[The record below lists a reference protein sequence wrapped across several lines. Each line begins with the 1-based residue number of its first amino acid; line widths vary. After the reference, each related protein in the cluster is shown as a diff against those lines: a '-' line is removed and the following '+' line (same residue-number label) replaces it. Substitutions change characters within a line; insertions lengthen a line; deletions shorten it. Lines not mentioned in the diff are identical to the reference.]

1 MDFKSFLT
9 EKFLNEEDWD
19 KEAFIR
25 ASYRQV
31 FPDGHAKTSD
41 SMWSAI
47 LKKSQYKLTKR
58 SREKTKTS
66 VNAAKGVVTA
76 AKAHIGDGFDRSDF
90 AGIEDTS
97 LADSL
102 SQLTPEEFEQ
112 LKGIVPALQE
122 LNSPEELVQNLDNLD
137 AETMQ
142 AVQDALTP
150 AEPEAQEQSETPAEQ
165 EVSDVPAEQEQPE
178 VQEEPEQ
185 QETQDEQLPVE
196 QPEDIPAEQEQPEV
210 QEEPEQQE
218 VPEQQSHTDSLN
230 AIMQSQHMEE
240 LNKSMETY
248 GIEANEDGTPN
259 FDDPEAVDKIFKA
272 VSNGDNTLYDEYIL
286 TYGNESSPL
295 VKKLK
300 SDLEKEYEVKMKT
313 LEQREDRYKAMTDGI
328 AAASGFALFLDVF
341 MSVFSGDET
350 NVFSE
355 IAKKNAFAKTARE
368 VFNNSV
374 DNKLVKSDAEAKH
387 AQELDTIEND
397 FNARLEKLKKT
408 KKDPSD
414 SPVFKKKYMELTRE
428 FNETL
433 NSHNERVQEINA
445 LVNKKS
451 KIDKIIFA
459 ITNGTID
466 QEELQ
471 TLIPRKENETDE
483 DYSRRLN
490 DVKGMTK
497 TLKEQSSAMQKEV
510 EGFNNEISGIIKD
523 YNAKTKALNKDPD
536 VLNDIQA
543 AKDSYK
549 LKKQRLEAERDLL
562 IAKENER
569 HSKYAALIDS
579 LEERRKKAAK
589 NISVMCAWSSD
600 PEKTLAQE
608 LANYNKECLERAGAA
623 GIELPPEE
631 YPVYPDDVM
640 AYLEKD
646 DDDGFGSNRYS
657 SKGRSK
663 GKSKSKSRSS
673 AKSGRS
679 FDIDDF
685 DFDDD
690 DDDLLLSYGGSGRSG
705 SKGNKKKS
713 KGIVPVTDE
722 EKALVP
728 KIKNEDLKA
737 LWTELANKGI
747 SAMSIEGFSDNLK
760 DEDKILLIQNFMK
773 ANPQIFGIKESV
785 RKKAFRE
792 LNKGLK
798 AGKRID
804 ERAKTRKFSEL
815 FSKKE

>member
-1 MDFKSFLT
+1 MNFKSFLT

-31 FPDGHAKTSD
+31 FPDGQAQTSD

-76 AKAHIGDGFDRSDF
+76 AKAHIGDGFDSSDF
-90 AGIEDTS
+90 AGTEDTS

-112 LKGIVPALQE
+112 LKGVVPALQE

-150 AEPEAQEQSETPAEQ
+150 AEPETQEQSETPAEQ

-178 VQEEPEQ
+178 TQEQPEQ
-185 QETQDEQLPVE
+185 VPENPDEQLPAE
-196 QPEDIPAEQEQPEV
+196 QPENVPAEQEQPEA
-210 QEEPEQQE
+210 QEQPEQ
-218 VPEQQSHTDSLN
+218 PETQQSHTDSLN

-368 VFNNSV
+368 VFSNSV

-397 FNARLEKLKKT
+397 FNSRLEKLKKT
-408 KKDPSD
+408 KKDPAD

-433 NSHNERVQEINA
+433 SSHNERVQEINA

-483 DYSRRLN
+483 DYSKRLN

-497 TLKEQSSAMQKEV
+497 VLKEQSSAMQKEV

-623 GIELPPEE
+623 GIELPPED

-663 GKSKSKSRSS
+663 GKSKKSRSS
-673 AKSGRS
+673 AKSRRS
-679 FDIDDF
+679 FDFDDF
-685 DFDDD
+685 DFDDDD
-690 DDDLLLSYGGSGRSG
+690 DDDLLLSYGKSGN
-705 SKGNKKKS
+705 KGNKKKP

-773 ANPQIFGIKESV
+773 ANPQIFGIKESI
-785 RKKAFRE
+785 RRKAFGEFNR
-792 LNKGLK
+792 GSK
-798 AGKRID
+798 AKKRIN

-815 FSKKE
+815 FERKD